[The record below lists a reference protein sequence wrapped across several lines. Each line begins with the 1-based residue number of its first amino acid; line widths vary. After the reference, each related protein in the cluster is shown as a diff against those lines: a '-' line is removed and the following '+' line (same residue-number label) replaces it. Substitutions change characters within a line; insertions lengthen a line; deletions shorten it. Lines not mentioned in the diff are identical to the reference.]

1 MRKLSLIAALLMA
14 AALVGACST
23 DRPTT
28 TDAAPKPI
36 ASSVD
41 AAELYEGLLSTEQVW
56 AVTRQ
61 PGPPLLDLVGTL
73 DTIIHALIGVPAQP
87 PDAEGRMVAS
97 RPLGVA
103 PLTAAQ
109 LGQTQPLPGVTWA
122 PAECAQMIEAAVL
135 DYTKV
140 EGYTRL
146 FARTVTDDPAA
157 GGVRDGIAANA
168 VLRTPAANVDFK
180 KVRDK
185 IARCRTATVTLD
197 TFGGVRGVL
206 TAQEIA
212 PPNVA
217 GVDRIIAWRQTAV
230 FDHLP
235 ADAAGLAALFSAE
248 ATYMTK
254 GDYIVWTSHGGSP
267 WLTGVQLADPAF
279 QNARQRLGF

>member
-23 DRPTT
+23 DRPTV
-28 TDAAPKPI
+28 TDAPERV
-36 ASSVD
+36 ASSVE
-41 AAELYEGLLSTEQVW
+41 ASELYGGLLSLEQVW

-61 PGPPLLDLVGTL
+61 PGPPLLTLIGTL

-87 PDAEGRMVAS
+87 PDAEGRLVAS

-109 LGQTQPLPGVTWA
+109 LGQTQPLPGVTWE

-140 EGYTRL
+140 QGYTRL
-146 FARTVTDDPAA
+146 FSRTVTDDPAA

-168 VLRTPAANVDFK
+168 VLHTPAENVDFR

-197 TFGGVRGVL
+197 TYGGVRGTL
-206 TAQEIA
+206 TAQEIT
-212 PPNVA
+212 PPSVD

-230 FDHLP
+230 FDDLP
-235 ADAAGLAALFSAE
+235 AEAAGLAALFSAE
-248 ATYMTK
+248 ATYMTR
-254 GDYIVWTSHGGSP
+254 GDFIVWTSHGGTP
-267 WLTGVQLADPAF
+267 GLTGVQLANPAF
-279 QNARQRLGF
+279 QNARQQLGF